1 MTDRWATFDCYGTLI
16 DWEGGIVAALQSLWP
31 GKSRDE
37 MLAVYHRHEPVI
49 QRDGAPPYRE
59 VLARAQAAVAGELGL
74 AVPPGRERTL
84 PESLASWPAFPD
96 TAAGLAAVKARGWRL
111 AILSNV
117 DPDLIASS
125 LPKLGV
131 AFDLVITRAE
141 AGSYKPAPGHWD
153 EFFARSGA
161 DRSRHVHV
169 AASLFHDIEPAAAMG
184 MPAIW
189 INRKGETS
197 DLPRR
202 AELTTLAG
210 LADALDREVP
220 A

>member
-16 DWEGGIVAALQSLWP
+16 DWEGGIVAALRSLWP
-31 GKSRDE
+31 DQSRETLLD
-37 MLAVYHRHEPVI
+37 VYHRHEPVI

-59 VLARAQAAVAGELGL
+59 VLARAQAVVADDLGL
-74 AVPPGRERTL
+74 TVPAGRERAL
-84 PESLASWPAFPD
+84 PESLPSWPAFPD
-96 TAAGLAAVKARGWRL
+96 TAAGLADVKAQGWRL

-131 AFDLVITRAE
+131 PFDLVITRAE

-153 EFFARSGA
+153 QFFARTGA
-161 DRSRHVHV
+161 DPSRYVHV

-184 MPAIW
+184 FAAIW

-202 AELTTLAG
+202 AELTTLGG
-210 LADALDREVP
+210 LADALDRVVAP
-220 A
+220 